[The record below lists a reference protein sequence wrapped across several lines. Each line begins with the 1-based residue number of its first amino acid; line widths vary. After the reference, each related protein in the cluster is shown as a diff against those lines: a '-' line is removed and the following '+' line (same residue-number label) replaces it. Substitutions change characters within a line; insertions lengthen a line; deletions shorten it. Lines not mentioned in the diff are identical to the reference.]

1 MKIEL
6 GMMYDRF
13 WLFLRLTDSDP
24 PTVIYNTKVKYI
36 TVLMTM
42 MEALYHNNNEDN

>member
-13 WLFLRLTDSDP
+13 WLFLRLTEKL